1 MPASHDLRYGCLQRS
16 GRPIEPFTLRALSVL
31 LPPRALVENHAL
43 QPEPDRRTAAAGV
56 RTLARGLRCGG
67 ALIDSRSARVAAPVA
82 AAFRPIRRIGGTT
95 GWYYADWMWRLR
107 GWLDQLVGGVGTRR
121 GRRDGESLKPGD
133 VLDCW
138 RVESVEPDRRLRL
151 FAEMKLP
158 GRAWLEFETL
168 PDDDGSRI
176 TQTATFVPIGVLG
189 VLYWYALWPVH
200 ELVFRGMLRNLARN
214 AESLAAAAS
223 SMPPEA

>member
-1 MPASHDLRYGCLQRS
+1 
-16 GRPIEPFTLRALSVL
+16 
-31 LPPRALVENHAL
+31 
-43 QPEPDRRTAAAGV
+43 
-56 RTLARGLRCGG
+56 
-67 ALIDSRSARVAAPVA
+67 
-82 AAFRPIRRIGGTT
+82 
-95 GWYYADWMWRLR
+95 
-107 GWLDQLVGGVGTRR
+107 
-121 GRRDGESLKPGD
+121 

-151 FAEMKLP
+151 LAEMKLP
-158 GRAWLEFETL
+158 GRAWLEFETV

-176 TQTATFVPIGVLG
+176 TQTATFVPIGVFG

-223 SMPPEA
+223 NMPPEA